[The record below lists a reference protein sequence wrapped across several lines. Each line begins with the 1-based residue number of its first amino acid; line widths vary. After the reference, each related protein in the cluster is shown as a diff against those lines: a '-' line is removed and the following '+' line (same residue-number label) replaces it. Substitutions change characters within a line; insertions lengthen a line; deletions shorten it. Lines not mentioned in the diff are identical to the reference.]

1 MGVRSSVNDRPNPHP
16 DMIFIEALACL
27 PDTALITF
35 GHNFTSASMMR
46 CVRDEANRKAMAP
59 YLRLADTVQ
68 VVSRKQFSP
77 WFLCAACLRSFI
89 GHDGE
94 SIKDYDHDR

>member
-16 DMIFIEALACL
+16 EMIFIEALACL

-46 CVRDEANRKAMAP
+46 CVRDEANRNAVMP
-59 YLRLADTVQ
+59 YLRLAESVQ
-68 VVSRKQFSP
+68 EVSRKQFSP
-77 WFLCAACLRSFI
+77 RYLCAACLETF
-89 GHDGE
+89 GWHPDE
-94 SIKDYDHDR
+94 KWEDYDNDR

>member
-1 MGVRSSVNDRPNPHP
+1 MNDRPNPHP

-46 CVRDEANRKAMAP
+46 CVRDEANRAAVKP
-59 YLRLADTVQ
+59 YLRLAESVQ
-68 VVSRKQFSP
+68 EVQREQFSP
-77 WFLCAACLRSFI
+77 WFLCAACSRSFV
-89 GHDGE
+89 GHDDE
-94 SIKDYDHDR
+94 SIKDYDNDR

>member
-1 MGVRSSVNDRPNPHP
+1 MNNRPNPHH

-46 CVRDEANRKAMAP
+46 CVRAEKNRIAVTP
-59 YLRLADTVQ
+59 YLRLAESVQ
-68 VVSRKQFSP
+68 EVSRKQFHRG
-77 WFLCAACLRSFI
+77 FICGACLEIFI
-89 GHDGE
+89 DHPGE
-94 SIKDYDHDR
+94 KWEDYDNDR

>member
-1 MGVRSSVNDRPNPHP
+1 MNDRPNPHP

-46 CVRDEANRKAMAP
+46 CVRDEENRAAVTP
-59 YLRLADTVQ
+59 YLRLAESVQ
-68 VVSRKQFSP
+68 EVSRTQFSP
-77 WFLCAACLRSFI
+77 RYLCCACLTPFI
-89 GHDGE
+89 HHPGE
-94 SIKDYDHDR
+94 WSKDYDNDR